1 MTADIPPSAASS
13 AAPWCSLITVTHNSA
28 RVLEHF
34 WAVYAEFEAIEW
46 IVVDNASTDDTV
58 YVARALGARVIRL
71 ENNSGFSYANNVGY
85 QAASADFIGFL
96 NPDVRPDIE
105 ALQTLAEAARAHR
118 AIVGPQLLN
127 ADGSLQ
133 PNGRGF
139 PTLAAKIRNRLQ
151 GDDRRYQLF
160 GEGDEA
166 LPVVWLMGAA
176 VLGHRREIDRIG
188 GWDPRFFLYYEDSD
202 LGMRSWSADVPVLL
216 IPTAHLLHGWARETA
231 GGFRLLPWRRE
242 IASMTKFYARYPSLL
257 LSLSAVE
264 RRHSAITGAVFP
276 PLATEDAR

>member
-1 MTADIPPSAASS
+1 MTADIPPRAASS
-13 AAPWCSLITVTHNSA
+13 AAPWCSLVTVTYNSA

-34 WAVYAEFEAIEW
+34 WAAYAEFEAIEW
-46 IVVDNASTDDTV
+46 IVVDNASTDDTAD
-58 YVARALGARVIRL
+58 VARALGARVIAL
-71 ENNSGFSYANNVGY
+71 KDNNGFSYANNVGY
-85 QAASADFIGFL
+85 RAASADFIGFL
-96 NPDVRPDIE
+96 NPDVRPDIG
-105 ALQTLAEAARAHR
+105 ALQTLAKAAQEHR

-139 PTLAAKIRNRLQ
+139 PTLAAKVRNRLR
-151 GDDRRYQLF
+151 GDDQRYQLF

-166 LPVVWLMGAA
+166 RPVVWLMGAA

-188 GWDPRFFLYYEDSD
+188 GWDPYFFLYYEDSD

-216 IPTAHLLHGWARETA
+216 IPTAQLLHGWARETA
-231 GGFRLLPWRRE
+231 GGFRLMPWRRE

-257 LSLSAVE
+257 LSAPAVE
-264 RRHSAITGAVFP
+264 RMHSTITEAVFP
-276 PLATEDAR
+276 PLETRNAG